1 MFGLLFQKVYFI
13 SMGNKTLLCLFVLLL
28 INGYAQVEQSAPAAK
43 RYLVFIN
50 GYRGY
55 KADKEITNNEVSTK
69 PASYWYAIDDT
80 ISARFKTDI
89 PLYIDA
95 HHPLTNSMHKNKA
108 RFIKAYLLSRF
119 CFISR
124 KSRWVLNDNIN
135 AAGFMER
142 FEHGSIAGRNF
153 IEEHCRVGIKDTID
167 IVSHSMGYAYSLGFI
182 EEVKD
187 RCIFGKMLAFAPES
201 ANFMGSDWSIFQE
214 VWQYGSNMDQPHSD
228 IICLQDGIAPQTQIN
243 GLDKMMPNKGGRV
256 FLPEIAKRGFV
267 KSHHLY
273 FYTWF
278 YSIKP
283 NEFGYF
289 KP

>member
-1 MFGLLFQKVYFI
+1 
-13 SMGNKTLLCLFVLLL
+13 
-28 INGYAQVEQSAPAAK
+28 
-43 RYLVFIN
+43 
-50 GYRGY
+50 
-55 KADKEITNNEVSTK
+55 
-69 PASYWYAIDDT
+69 
-80 ISARFKTDI
+80 
-89 PLYIDA
+89 
-95 HHPLTNSMHKNKA
+95 MHKSKS
-108 RFIKAYLLSRF
+108 RFIKAYLFSRF

-135 AAGFMER
+135 ASGFMER
-142 FEHGSIAGRNF
+142 FEHGKIAGKNF
-153 IEEHCRVGIKDTID
+153 IDAHYRVGIKDTID
-167 IVSHSMGYAYSLGFI
+167 IVSHSMGYAYSLGFV
-182 EEVKD
+182 EEIKD
-187 RCIFGKMLAFAPES
+187 KCIFGKMLAFAPES
-201 ANFMGSDWSIFQE
+201 ANFMGADWSLFQE

-243 GLDKMMPNKGGRV
+243 GLENMMPNKGGRV

>member
-1 MFGLLFQKVYFI
+1 
-13 SMGNKTLLCLFVLLL
+13 MGNKTLLCLFLLL
-28 INGYAQVEQSAPAAK
+28 IINGYAQLEQSAPAAK

-124 KSRWVLNDNIN
+124 KTD
-135 AAGFMER
+135 
-142 FEHGSIAGRNF
+142 
-153 IEEHCRVGIKDTID
+153 
-167 IVSHSMGYAYSLGFI
+167 
-182 EEVKD
+182 
-187 RCIFGKMLAFAPES
+187 
-201 ANFMGSDWSIFQE
+201 
-214 VWQYGSNMDQPHSD
+214 
-228 IICLQDGIAPQTQIN
+228 
-243 GLDKMMPNKGGRV
+243 
-256 FLPEIAKRGFV
+256 
-267 KSHHLY
+267 
-273 FYTWF
+273 
-278 YSIKP
+278 
-283 NEFGYF
+283 
-289 KP
+289 